1 MKKLIALLLI
11 LNSLFL
17 ILNSFAQTV
26 YISEKTEISFFSKAP
41 IEDIDA
47 VNKISTSI
55 ITLHNDSIAFKVP
68 ITGFVFK
75 DGLMQRHFNSNYMES
90 DKKGYENATLKGK
103 INEDIDFKTD
113 GEYKVTCTGI
123 LKMHGVEQPRTFEGV
138 FTVKEGKI
146 NLASKF
152 KVLVA
157 DHKIKIPSDKLMNI
171 GKEIEVS
178 VSADYKLYVKP

>member
-1 MKKLIALLLI
+1 MKTAFVSCLLL
-11 LNSLFL
+11 LASCFP
-17 ILNSFAQTV
+17 SFAQTV
-26 YISEKTEISFFSKAP
+26 YISESTEISFFSKAP
-41 IEDIDA
+41 VENIDA
-47 VNKISTSI
+47 VNKMSTSI

-90 DKKGYENATLKGK
+90 DKKGFENSTLKGK

-113 GEYKVTCTGI
+113 GEFKVTCNGI
-123 LKMHGVEQPRTFEGV
+123 LKMHGVEQPRNFEGV
-138 FTVKEGKI
+138 FTVKEGKVT
-146 NLASKF
+146 LTSKF

-157 DHKIKIPSDKLMNI
+157 DHKIKIPGDKLMNI

-178 VSADYKLYVKP
+178 VSANYKLYVKP

>member
-1 MKKLIALLLI
+1 MKKVFALLC
-11 LNSLFL
+11 FL
-17 ILNSFAQTV
+17 ISPISHLTSFAQSV
-26 YISEKTEISFFSKAP
+26 YISESTEISFFSKAP

-47 VNKISTSI
+47 VNKLSTSI

-103 INEDIDFKTD
+103 INEDIDFKAD
-113 GEYKVTCTGI
+113 GEYKVTCTGV
-123 LKMHGVEQPRTFEGV
+123 LKMHGVEQPRNFEGV
-138 FTVKEGKI
+138 FTMKEGKV
-146 NLASKF
+146 NLTSKF

-157 DHKIKIPSDKLMNI
+157 DHKIKIPGDKVMNI

-178 VSADYKLYVKP
+178 VSANYKLYVKP

>member
-1 MKKLIALLLI
+1 MKKLLALSSLLTAYC
-11 LNSLFL
+11 LLPTAFG
-17 ILNSFAQTV
+17 QTV

-41 IEDIDA
+41 VEDIDA
-47 VNKISTSI
+47 VNKMSTSI

-113 GEYKVTCTGI
+113 GEYKVTCTGT
-123 LKMHGVEQPRTFEGV
+123 LKMHGVEQPRNFEGV

-146 NLASKF
+146 SLTSKF

>member
-1 MKKLIALLLI
+1 MKNNIFLFSIFYFLFSIAV
-11 LNSLFL
+11 SK
-17 ILNSFAQTV
+17 AQTV
-26 YISEKTEISFFSKAP
+26 YISESTEISFFSKAP

-47 VNKISTSI
+47 VNKMSTSI

-90 DKKGYENATLKGK
+90 DKKGFENATLKGK

-113 GEYKVTCTGI
+113 GE
-123 LKMHGVEQPRTFEGV
+123 
-138 FTVKEGKI
+138 
-146 NLASKF
+146 F

-157 DHKIKIPSDKLMNI
+157 DHKIKIPGDKVMNI

-178 VSADYKLYVKP
+178 VSANYKLYVKP

>member
-1 MKKLIALLLI
+1 MKNNIFLFSIFYFLFSIAV
-11 LNSLFL
+11 SK
-17 ILNSFAQTV
+17 AQTV
-26 YISEKTEISFFSKAP
+26 YISESTEISFFSKAP

-47 VNKISTSI
+47 VNKMSTSI

-90 DKKGYENATLKGK
+90 DKKGFENATLKGK

-113 GEYKVTCTGI
+113 GEFKVTCTGT
-123 LKMHGVEQPRTFEGV
+123 LKMHGVEQPRNFEGV
-138 FTVKEGKI
+138 FIVKEGKV
-146 NLASKF
+146 NLTSKF

-157 DHKIKIPSDKLMNI
+157 DHKIKIPGDKVMNI

-178 VSADYKLYVKP
+178 VSANYKLYVKP

>member
-1 MKKLIALLLI
+1 MKKVVVLIC
-11 LNSLFL
+11 FL
-17 ILNSFAQTV
+17 TSHISHLTSFAQSV

-47 VNKISTSI
+47 VNKMSTSI

-103 INEDIDFKTD
+103 INEKVDFKTD

-146 NLASKF
+146 NLTSKF

-178 VSADYKLYVKP
+178 VSADYKPYVKP